1 MTGICKNARCV
12 YICPMQSNNDN
23 WLDRAPK
30 LWIPNAKINEQGLK
44 PMFDEIIQLVTPLC
58 IKERD
63 MTIVRML
70 KHLQDNVE
78 TLEDKTRNA

>member
-1 MTGICKNARCV
+1 MT
-12 YICPMQSNNDN
+12 QNNN
-23 WLDRAPK
+23 WQTRAPR
-30 LWIPNAKINEQGLK
+30 LWIPGAKVNEHGLT

-78 TLEDKTRNA
+78 TLEDKIRKA

>member
-1 MTGICKNARCV
+1 MEHTR
-12 YICPMQSNNDN
+12 NN
-23 WLDRAPK
+23 WESRAPRH
-30 LWIPNAKINEQGLK
+30 WIPQAKVNEQGLK
-44 PMFDEIIQLVTPLC
+44 PMLDEIIQLVTPLC

-78 TLEDKTRNA
+78 TLEEKTRNA

>member
-1 MTGICKNARCV
+1 MTHT
-12 YICPMQSNNDN
+12 NN
-23 WLDRAPK
+23 WEDRAPK
-30 LWIPNAKINEQGLK
+30 LWIPNAKINEQGLM

-70 KHLQDNVE
+70 KHLQDNVQ

>member
-1 MTGICKNARCV
+1 MEHT
-12 YICPMQSNNDN
+12 SNN
-23 WLDRAPK
+23 WETRAPR
-30 LWIPNAKINEQGLK
+30 LWIPQAKVNEQGLK

-58 IKERD
+58 IKERN

-78 TLEDKTRNA
+78 TLEDKVRNA